1 MAEGEPPLV
10 SSFILETELSMQQL
24 LAFPKFIQEHMAF
37 GQVPGIRMTALEA
50 EISPKGRFMHFQA
63 GPDRG
68 TYSSMVKVWLTRPIK
83 VEIFSASG
91 RDEPFERQLHDVL
104 LMVEQF
110 FEEEVRRS
118 TLYMSFVPGSTKT
131 AELRRKPT
139 IARSIFSGNMI
150 NLFMLSILIGVVLFV
165 VLDAYGYSRYAPVAF
180 IVLMLGLV
188 MSAGRISTIGS
199 PWRITPKNREVI
211 LVQHQVPEGQLAKY
225 VEEYRERI
233 GVAKK
238 RVYEMYND
246 CPDKVCAP
254 DVARI
259 FRDAGIPAEEKDFL
273 VKRLDVYGIVAR
285 VAERFNMRIP
295 AIVISQDPR
304 PNAAATGFTRQ
315 LGTMIITMGLLMQ
328 LEEGEIEVVV
338 GHELSHLRAGDPIAL
353 FVLIGTEYLARV
365 YLYLN
370 YIAPFFIPYLIGV
383 FWLIFFFGKFLESR
397 ADLEAGII
405 IGKPKVMADSLKKI
419 GFRRLV
425 LSERFLEPGVSR
437 TGEWLRF
444 DPHPP
449 LYFRIQR
456 LEELDLKDPP
466 KHTFLSSVRAV
477 LSGLVHSG
485 AASQEARA
493 KAMHQ
498 LPESA
503 ERRGT

>member
-10 SSFILETELSMQQL
+10 YSFILETELSNQQL
-24 LAFPKFIQEHMAF
+24 LTFPKFIREHMAF
-37 GQVPGIRMTALEA
+37 GQVPGIRMSAMEA
-50 EISPKGRFMHFQA
+50 EISPKGRFMRFEA

-68 TYSSMVKVWLTRPIK
+68 TYSAVVKVWLDRPIK
-83 VEIFSASG
+83 VDIMSASG
-91 RDEPFERQLHDVL
+91 RDEPFEKQLHDVL

-110 FEEEVRRS
+110 FEEEARLS
-118 TLYMSFVPGSTKT
+118 TLYMTFVPGSQKT
-131 AELRRKPT
+131 AELRRKPS
-139 IARSIFSGNMI
+139 IGRSIFSGNMI
-150 NLFMLSILIGVVLFV
+150 NLFILSIVIGVVLFYA
-165 VLDAYGYSRYAPVAF
+165 LDVYGFSQYAPIAF
-180 IVLMLGLV
+180 IVLMLTLV

-211 LVQHQVPEGQLAKY
+211 LVHLQVPAGKLGKY
-225 VEEYRERI
+225 VEEYRDKI
-233 GVAKK
+233 AIAK
-238 RVYEMYND
+238 RRTYEMYLD
-246 CPDKVCAP
+246 CPGKVCSP
-254 DVARI
+254 DVAQI

-285 VAERFNMRIP
+285 VAEKFRMRVP

-315 LGTMIITMGLLMQ
+315 LGTMIITVGLLMQ
-328 LEEGEIEVVV
+328 LEEDEIEVVV

-353 FVLIGTEYLARV
+353 FLLIGTEYLARV

-477 LSGLVHSG
+477 LSGLAHSG

-493 KAMHQ
+493 RALHQ
-498 LPESA
+498 LPDKA
-503 ERRGT
+503 QGRGT